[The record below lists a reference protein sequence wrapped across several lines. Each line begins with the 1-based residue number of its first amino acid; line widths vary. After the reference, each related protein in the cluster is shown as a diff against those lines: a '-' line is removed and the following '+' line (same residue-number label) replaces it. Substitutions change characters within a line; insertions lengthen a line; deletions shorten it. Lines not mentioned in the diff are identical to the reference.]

1 MGRPQASVNLQ
12 PRTHLPL
19 VELKAVFRSLPRP
32 TRESIHPAGAG
43 FSRFSSLALGS
54 PEKRTRHL
62 ISTSSISNSNLPG
75 SCACAKAIPR
85 ISLPSVLNA
94 AHGNEYCFRWP
105 HGELHNC
112 WHLTGIGFCLHR
124 HGVALAIAFGP
135 ERKHFLAR

>member
-1 MGRPQASVNLQ
+1 PLALHGPPQASVNLQ

-75 SCACAKAIPR
+75 SCACANAIPR
-85 ISLPSVLNA
+85 KSLPSVLNA
-94 AHGNEYCFRWP
+94 AHGNEYCFHSGP
-105 HGELHNC
+105 TVNG
-112 WHLTGIGFCLHR
+112 T
-124 HGVALAIAFGP
+124 IAG
-135 ERKHFLAR
+135 